1 MFLEYF
7 GLIEQPFGVT
17 PDPRFLH
24 LGPKHREALA
34 SLVCGTESD
43 RGFLALIAKPGMGKT
58 TLLYQFL
65 ESQREKAR
73 SAFFFQS
80 DCQPR
85 ELPRYILAD
94 LGVDASGK
102 DLPAMRAMLQKILLE
117 ERAAGRRFLLVIDEA
132 QNLDEKFLESIRL
145 LSNFETPWAKL
156 MHIILAG
163 QPQLADHLARPSMA
177 QLRQRISSFI
187 RLEPFTTE
195 EVQRYI
201 THRLWVGGYSGEPL
215 FTVGAQI
222 LIAESSGG
230 IPRNINTLCFNAM
243 SLAYAMKTRRIDAK
257 IVREALADLEIES
270 LIPARA
276 EPAHKTS
283 SRLSFGSLSLLAGA
297 EAPQKPRLRMN
308 WIPAAA
314 SIAALALFAALS
326 GFSWNRNLRTPAL
339 EFLPVG
345 ESVVHAA
352 APPRVAAA
360 APSELDS
367 PVNESRQ
374 PQFVTVIAA
383 PNLTLRHL
391 SLEFWGRYDAATL
404 REILILNPGIKNPDR
419 IAAGQSIR
427 LPLYSSQ
434 SPAANSNTLAANSP
448 AAKEVRP

>member
-34 SLVCGTESD
+34 SLICGTESD

-73 SAFFFQS
+73 SAFFFQT
-80 DCQPR
+80 DCHPR

-94 LGVDASGK
+94 LGIDASGK

-132 QNLDEKFLESIRL
+132 QNLGEKLLESIRL

-156 MHIILAG
+156 MQIILAG

-201 THRLWVGGYSGEPL
+201 SHRLWVGGYSGEPL

-243 SLAYAMKTRRIDAK
+243 SLAYAMKTRRIDTT

-270 LIPARA
+270 LIPARVK
-276 EPAHKTS
+276 PANKPS
-283 SRLSFGSLSLLAGA
+283 SLRSFGSLSLLAGA
-297 EAPQKPRLRMN
+297 DRPRKPRRGRN

-345 ESVVHAA
+345 ESIVHAA
-352 APPRVAAA
+352 APPSTITAT
-360 APSELDS
+360 PSEPDS
-367 PVNESRQ
+367 TVKTSAKPR
-374 PQFVTVIAA
+374 FVSVIAT
-383 PNLTLRHL
+383 PNVTLRRL
-391 SLEFWGRYDAATL
+391 SLEFLGHYDGAVL
-404 REILILNPGIKNPDR
+404 REIKALNPGITNPDR
-419 IAAGQSIR
+419 IETGQTIR
-427 LPLYSSQ
+427 FPLYSIH
-434 SPAANSNTLAANSP
+434 SPGTNASSVAANSP

>member
-65 ESQREKAR
+65 ESQRGKSR

-117 ERAAGRRFLLVIDEA
+117 EKAAGRRFLLVIDEA
-132 QNLDEKFLESIRL
+132 QNLEEKFLESIRL

-156 MHIILAG
+156 MQIILAG
-163 QPQLADHLARPSMA
+163 QPQLAERLARPSMA
-177 QLRQRISSFI
+177 QLRQRISSII

-201 THRLWVGGYSGEPL
+201 SHRLWVGGYSSEPL

-222 LIAESSGG
+222 LIAEASGG

-243 SLAYAMKTRRIDAK
+243 SLAYAMKARRIDAK
-257 IVREALADLEIES
+257 IVREALADLEIEP
-270 LIPARA
+270 LIPARVKA
-276 EPAHKTS
+276 ASNHS
-283 SRLSFGSLSLLAGA
+283 SLRSYGSLSLLAGA
-297 EAPQKPRLRMN
+297 DAPRKPRRQRN

-326 GFSWNRNLRTPAL
+326 GSSWNRNLRTPAL

-345 ESVVHAA
+345 ESIVHAA
-352 APPRVAAA
+352 APSPVVAAIHLESDSPAKSSAQPRVVTII
-360 APSELDS
+360 APPS
-367 PVNESRQ
+367 V
-374 PQFVTVIAA
+374 
-383 PNLTLRHL
+383 TLRHL
-391 SLEFWGRYDAATL
+391 SLEYLGRYDGAAL
-404 REILILNPGIKNPDR
+404 REIQVLNPGITNPDR
-419 IAAGQSIR
+419 IQTGHAIR
-427 LPLYSSQ
+427 LPLDSEH
-434 SPAANSNTLAANSP
+434 SPAANTNTMAANSP